1 MNKTDDLVL
10 NYKWNELM
18 FLVLK
23 LAVKSQT
30 LRYVWKLRKC
40 EKIEGMCYRSAIA
53 DFDLVEVAF
62 EIRRVVGEAL
72 RFGDP
77 NDVVPSE
84 GAASA
89 VTG

>member
-1 MNKTDDLVL
+1 
-10 NYKWNELM
+10 
-18 FLVLK
+18 
-23 LAVKSQT
+23 
-30 LRYVWKLRKC
+30 
-40 EKIEGMCYRSAIA
+40 MCYRSAIA

-62 EIRRVVGEAL
+62 EIGRVVGEAL

-89 VTG
+89 VAG